1 MKKRSSCSL
10 NQNRKIPFHGEPI
23 QVAMKKL
30 IILAFSAVLILGFGS
45 AYGHVKQDQKP
56 KVITKNNV
64 PPENADKETA
74 SIIISLGFSYPAI
87 GNDPCQGAQ
96 KPMGGMKKYSS
107 INISLGKLPGK
118 PSVSVG
124 KSGQAMEGEEVY
136 PGVEEQ
142 GQENVC
148 IESYDSE
155 GNVCVRATTEEQ
167 TGKTTY
173 ENLSDNSCDV
183 QIGKDE
189 VLHMAPKSQVSLD
202 PSKEKTTGEK
212 ILEGVGKVWK
222 ETQDFFGVESKPSR
236 PTRTS
241 VAGDRGNCD
250 PYGITGGCRV
260 DKGSAWVIPPWLNPM
275 DKLREAESKGW
286 VEKLKSQRVN
296 PNPESAIPSGGPTP
310 AKTYPGESI
319 KSGYE
324 KEKESRIDKGGLVTN
339 PTGEGGGFSG
349 RGFDLCGRHLPSPEE
364 FTKMKLDPGHIVDP
378 VDRTWT
384 GRIEQV
390 EQERSLVWSKSVI
403 NSDGSSVRVE
413 RRYTNGS
420 LSSIIYTFYD
430 KNGKQI
436 GSVNYNAQ
444 NRSVTGEKE

>member
-1 MKKRSSCSL
+1 
-10 NQNRKIPFHGEPI
+10 
-23 QVAMKKL
+23 MKKL

>member
-1 MKKRSSCSL
+1 
-10 NQNRKIPFHGEPI
+10 
-23 QVAMKKL
+23 MKKL
-30 IILAFSAVLILGFGS
+30 IILVFSIVLIFWLGG
-45 AYGHVKQDQKP
+45 AYGQVKQDQKS

-64 PPENADKETA
+64 PPEDADKETA
-74 SIIISLGFSYPAI
+74 SIIISLGFSSPAI

-107 INISLGKLPGK
+107 TNISLGKLPGK

-142 GQENVC
+142 GQGNVC

-155 GNVCVRATTEEQ
+155 GNACLRATTDEQ
-167 TGKTTY
+167 TGKTTF

-183 QIGKDE
+183 QIGKDW
-189 VLHMAPKSQVSLD
+189 VLHMAPKSQVTLE
-202 PSKEKTTGEK
+202 PPKEKTTDEK

-222 ETQDFFGVESKPSR
+222 ETRDLFGVESKPSR

-241 VAGDRGNCD
+241 VAGDRDNCD
-250 PYGITGGCRV
+250 PYGITGGCSV

-275 DKLREAESKGW
+275 DKLREAEAKDW

-310 AKTYPGESI
+310 AKTYPGEST

-324 KEKESRIDKGGLVTN
+324 KEKEAKTGKGELVTN
-339 PTGEGGGFSG
+339 PTGEGGVFSG

-384 GRIEQV
+384 GRIEQI
-390 EQERSLVWSKSVI
+390 EKERSLVWSKSVI
-403 NSDGSSVRVE
+403 NSDGSFVRVE
-413 RRYTNGS
+413 RKYINGS
-420 LSSIIYTFYD
+420 LSSISYTFYD

-436 GSVNYNAQ
+436 GSVYYNVKD
-444 NRSVTGEKE
+444 SSIKGERK

>member
-1 MKKRSSCSL
+1 
-10 NQNRKIPFHGEPI
+10 
-23 QVAMKKL
+23 MKKL

-45 AYGHVKQDQKP
+45 AYGQVKQDQKP

-74 SIIISLGFSYPAI
+74 SIIISLGFSSPAI

-96 KPMGGMKKYSS
+96 KTMGGMKKYSS
-107 INISLGKLPGK
+107 SNISLGKLPSK

-136 PGVEEQ
+136 PGVEVQ
-142 GQENVC
+142 GQGNVC

-155 GNVCVRATTEEQ
+155 GNACVRATTDGQ

-173 ENLSDNSCDV
+173 ENLSDKSCDV
-183 QIGKDE
+183 QIGKNE
-189 VLHMAPKSQVSLD
+189 VLHLTPKSQVTLD
-202 PSKEKTTGEK
+202 PPKEKTTGEK
-212 ILEGVGKVWK
+212 ILQGSVKVWK
-222 ETQDFFGVESKPSR
+222 EIRDFFGVESKPSR
-236 PTRTS
+236 PTRAS
-241 VAGDRGNCD
+241 VTGVRGNCD

-260 DKGSAWVIPPWLNPM
+260 DKGSAWVIPSWFNPM

-310 AKTYPGESI
+310 AKTYPGEST

-324 KEKESRIDKGGLVTN
+324 KEKESKTQKGELVTN
-339 PTGEGGGFSG
+339 PTDEGGAFSS

-364 FTKMKLDPGHIVDP
+364 FAKMKFDPGHIVDP
-378 VDRTWT
+378 VDKTWT
-384 GRIEQV
+384 GKIEQV

-413 RRYTNGS
+413 RRYTNGN
-420 LSSIIYTFYD
+420 LSSISYTFYD

-436 GSVNYNAQ
+436 GSVNYNAR
-444 NRSVTGEKE
+444 NSSVTGERK

>member
-1 MKKRSSCSL
+1 
-10 NQNRKIPFHGEPI
+10 
-23 QVAMKKL
+23 MKKL
-30 IILAFSAVLILGFGS
+30 IILAISVVLILGLGS
-45 AYGHVKQDQKP
+45 AYGQVKQDQKL

-74 SIIISLGFSYPAI
+74 SIIISLGFSSPAI

-107 INISLGKLPGK
+107 TNISLGKLPGK

-142 GQENVC
+142 GQGNVC

-155 GNVCVRATTEEQ
+155 GNACLRATTDEE
-167 TGKTTY
+167 TGMIKI
-173 ENLSDNSCDV
+173 ENITDNNCV
-183 QIGKDE
+183 VPLGEGRVLRLARETE
-189 VLHMAPKSQVSLD
+189 VILQPA
-202 PSKEKTTGEK
+202 KEKTAVEKTVGK
-212 ILEGVGKVWK
+212 ILEIMGNARK
-222 ETQDFFGVESKPSR
+222 ELRDFFGVERKPFR
-236 PTRTS
+236 PS
-241 VAGDRGNCD
+241 GAVAGDRGNCD

-275 DKLREAESKGW
+275 DKLREAEAKGW

-324 KEKESRIDKGGLVTN
+324 KEKESKTGKGGMVTN
-339 PTGEGGGFSG
+339 PTGEGGGFSTK
-349 RGFDLCGRHLPSPEE
+349 GFDLCGRHLPSPEE
-364 FTKMKLDPGHIVDP
+364 FAKMKLDPGHIVDP
-378 VDRTWT
+378 ADRTWT

-390 EQERSLVWSKSVI
+390 DQERSLVWSKSVI

-413 RRYTNGS
+413 RKYTNGN
-420 LSSIIYTFYD
+420 LSSISYTFYD

-436 GSVNYNAQ
+436 GSVNYNARD
-444 NRSVTGEKE
+444 RSIVGEGK